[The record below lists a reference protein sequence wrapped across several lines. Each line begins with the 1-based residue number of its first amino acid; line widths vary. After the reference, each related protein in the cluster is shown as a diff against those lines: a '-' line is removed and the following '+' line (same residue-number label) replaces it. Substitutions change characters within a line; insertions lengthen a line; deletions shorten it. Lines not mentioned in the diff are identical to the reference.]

1 MHPSRLLHVV
11 STIEACTWAFLIVAM
26 LTKYVWAPELGDVLV
41 AFAGAAHG
49 TAFLLYLFVSTVVGV
64 NARWR
69 WWMFFLAWASSVPP
83 FFTLLFDWFAHRR
96 DLVSASWF
104 APEVEREHGELHP
117 RLAGVVRWTM
127 SRPITQAATAIA
139 AFLFILTPSLAN

>member
-1 MHPSRLLHVV
+1 MHPSRLLHIV
-11 STIEACTWAFLIVAM
+11 SRIEAGTWAFLILAM

-49 TAFLLYLFVSTVVGV
+49 TGFMLYLFVATVVGA
-64 NARWR
+64 NARWP

-96 DLVSASWF
+96 GALEHGWFSADL
-104 APEVEREHGELHP
+104 EREHGPL
-117 RLAGVVRWTM
+117 RKRVSGVIEWTV
-127 SRPITQAATAIA
+127 SRPITQAATLVA
-139 AFLFILTPSLAN
+139 AFLFILTPALAT

>member
-11 STIEACTWAFLIVAM
+11 SLVEAGTWALLILGM
-26 LTKYVWAPELGDVLV
+26 LTKYVWAPALGDTLV

-49 TAFLLYLFVSTVVGV
+49 TAFLVYLFVATVVGI

-69 WWMFFLAWASSVPP
+69 WWMFLLAWASSVPP

-96 DLVSASWF
+96 GAVRHDWF
-104 APEVEREHGELHP
+104 APELDREHGELNP
-117 RLAGVVRWTM
+117 RLRGVVRWTT
-127 SRPITQAATAIA
+127 SRPITQAASLVA
-139 AFLFILTPSLAN
+139 AFLFILTPALAS

>member
-11 STIEACTWAFLIVAM
+11 SFAEAGTWAFLILGM
-26 LTKYVWAPELGDVLV
+26 LTKYLWAPALGDGLV

-49 TAFLLYLFVSTVVGV
+49 TAFMLYLFVATVIGV

-69 WWMFFLAWASSVPP
+69 WWMFVLAWASSIPP

-96 DLVSASWF
+96 GALSHDWLALELE
-104 APEVEREHGELHP
+104 AAHGPLRP
-117 RLAGVVRWTM
+117 RPTGVIRWTI
-127 SRPITQAATAIA
+127 SRPITQAATIIA
-139 AFLFILTPSLAN
+139 AFLFILTPALAN